1 MRTEIRRGTP
11 DDVPLLKASLSPT
24 DEQVPFHQA
33 VTFIAETDGI
43 PTHFA
48 AARLVW
54 IVEPLK
60 EIAGAPKIPHNA
72 RRRSVRGL
80 AAAVEEFI
88 GDRVENR
95 TGVHSYFAH
104 VLSNA
109 FQILVQHW
117 GMREW
122 YPKCRLFVKD
132 L

>member
-1 MRTEIRRGTP
+1 M
-11 DDVPLLKASLSPT
+11 LKASIAPE

-33 VTFIAETDGI
+33 ELFIAETDGI

-48 AARLVW
+48 TARLVW

-60 EIAGAPKIPHNA
+60 AIEGAPEISKNA

-88 GDRVENR
+88 GDRTLNR
-95 TGVHSYFAH
+95 TGVYTYFAH
-104 VLSNA
+104 IASKG
-109 FQILVQHW
+109 FQLLAEHW
-117 GMREW
+117 GMRNW